1 MNTSVQEITLIRLVL
16 AFLPAVAVLVILQ
29 RWSLGVK
36 TSLYALARMAI
47 QLLLVGYVLAFIFEA
62 DRALIVIAVL
72 TMMLGVASWIS
83 LRPLRHRRRGLLL
96 RALVSI
102 ALGGGVTLAVMTQAV
117 LALEP
122 WFWPRYMVPLAGMA
136 FANAMNS
143 LSLAAER
150 FEAETDRGASYCDAR
165 QTAFRAA
172 LIPVVNSLFATGLVS
187 LPGMMTGQILS
198 GVSPLVAARY
208 QMMIMAMVFGAAG
221 LASSC
226 YLFLLD
232 DRKSQCNPSPTKL

>member
-1 MNTSVQEITLIRLVL
+1 M
-16 AFLPAVAVLVILQ
+16 AV
-29 RWSLGVK
+29 
-36 TSLYALARMAI
+36 

-72 TMMLGVASWIS
+72 SVMLAIASWIA
-83 LRPLRHRRRGLLL
+83 LRPLQQRRRQLYL

-102 ALGGGVTLAVMTQAV
+102 TLGGGVTLAVMTQGV
-117 LALEP
+117 LTLEP
-122 WFWPRYMVPLAGMA
+122 WFWPRYVVPLAGMA

-150 FEAETDRGASYCDAR
+150 FEAETGRGAAYGEAR

-198 GVSPLVAARY
+198 GVSPLMAARY

-221 LASSC
+221 LSSAC

-232 DRKSQCNPSPTKL
+232 DRKARCEPTPSEP

>member
-1 MNTSVQEITLIRLVL
+1 MNPSVQDISLIRLVV
-16 AFLPAVAVLVILQ
+16 AFLPAVGVLVILQ
-29 RWSLGVK
+29 RWSLGAR
-36 TSLYALARMAI
+36 TSVYALARMAV

-62 DRALIVIAVL
+62 DRALIVITVL
-72 TMMLGVASWIS
+72 TLMLGVASWIS
-83 LRPLRHRRRGLLL
+83 LRPLRHKQRGLFLK
-96 RALVSI
+96 ALISI
-102 ALGGGVTLAVMTQAV
+102 LLGGGVTLAVMTQGV

-150 FEAETDRGASYCDAR
+150 FEAETDRGVSYCEAR

-172 LIPVVNSLFATGLVS
+172 LIPVVNSLLATGLVS

-198 GVSPLVAARY
+198 GISPLLAARY

-221 LASSC
+221 LASAC

-232 DRKSQCNPSPTKL
+232 DRKSRCEPSPTKS